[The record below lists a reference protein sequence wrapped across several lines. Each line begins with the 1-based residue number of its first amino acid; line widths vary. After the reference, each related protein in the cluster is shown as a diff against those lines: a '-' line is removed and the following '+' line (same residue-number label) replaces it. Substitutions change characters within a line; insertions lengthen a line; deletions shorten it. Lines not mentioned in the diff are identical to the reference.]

1 MFVVPTV
8 PCIFFSSSLLFLL
21 KKKKRQWLGEI
32 CCEVYDTITLWW
44 PQNSP
49 IKLLLQKQELNYK
62 SNPHGRSIVLGSSHH
77 SLINGRKKKRQSE
90 QTEIN
95 NTS

>member
-8 PCIFFSSSLLFLL
+8 PCIFSQLHCFFYL

-32 CCEVYDTITLWW
+32 CCEVCDTITLWW

-49 IKLLLQKQELNYK
+49 RKLLLQKQELNYK
-62 SNPHGRSIVLGSSHH
+62 SNPHGRSIVLGSSHSQPH
-77 SLINGRKKKRQSE
+77 
-90 QTEIN
+90 
-95 NTS
+95 